1 MRLFLAVASALVVT
15 PVFAQPKGERIDFA
29 HDVVPILKA
38 KCAGCHT
45 NGTYKGG
52 LSLDTREAM
61 LKAKAVVPGKA
72 AESELVKRITTK
84 DPDLLMPQ
92 KAAPLDEKQ
101 IAVIKRW
108 IDEGAVWESGFS
120 FKPPAYV
127 APLKPRKVSLPAA
140 VKGREHPVD
149 RIIDAH
155 LAGNRISPPQP
166 LDDAAFLRRVHLD
179 LVGQLPAPGELD
191 AFLADKSEIKR
202 EEAIRK
208 LLADNRAY
216 ADHWF
221 AFWNDLL
228 RNDFVGTG
236 YIDGGRKPIT
246 VWLYNSLAANKP
258 YDAFVRELIV
268 PTPDSEGFTKG
279 IKWRGAV
286 NASQVPEL
294 QFAQN
299 VGQVF
304 FGANLKCASCHD
316 SFIDSWKLDDAYG
329 LAAVIAD
336 SPLEVNRC

>member
-1 MRLFLAVASALVVT
+1 M
-15 PVFAQPKGERIDFA
+15 
-29 HDVVPILKA
+29 PILKA

-202 EEAIRK
+202 E
-208 LLADNRAY
+208 ADPEVARRQPRFCGPLVRVLERSSAERLRRHRVHRWRPQ
-216 ADHWF
+216 ADH
-221 AFWNDLL
+221 
-228 RNDFVGTG
+228 R
-236 YIDGGRKPIT
+236 
-246 VWLYNSLAANKP
+246 LALQLARGEQSRTMRSSAN
-258 YDAFVRELIV
+258 
-268 PTPDSEGFTKG
+268 
-279 IKWRGAV
+279 
-286 NASQVPEL
+286 
-294 QFAQN
+294 
-299 VGQVF
+299 
-304 FGANLKCASCHD
+304 
-316 SFIDSWKLDDAYG
+316 
-329 LAAVIAD
+329 
-336 SPLEVNRC
+336 